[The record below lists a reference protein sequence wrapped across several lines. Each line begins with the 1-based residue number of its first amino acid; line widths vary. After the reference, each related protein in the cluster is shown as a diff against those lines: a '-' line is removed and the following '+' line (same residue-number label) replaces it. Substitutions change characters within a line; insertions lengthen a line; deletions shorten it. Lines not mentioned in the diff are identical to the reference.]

1 VESSDT
7 AIGYLRDLL
16 KEHPDNPKVLAD
28 IAVYYYK
35 SGQINQFEN
44 QKQKI
49 ESMAQA
55 DPSFYKF
62 LIKSATIEEKE
73 DDIIEYSKKLL
84 NIYPGNLE
92 TRMLLAELYFKRK
105 EFKKSLNE
113 FKELKEWLPSFP
125 KVNFSMAK
133 GYLAAGNFKKA
144 REFAEEEMKLNP
156 TSEFGF
162 IMAGKIFSKEREKTK
177 DKNKILNFARKS
189 IGFYEKALRLNPRS
203 VEALIGLGKIK
214 LGQGKFNEAVDL
226 YKRANNEDLSNAS
239 IYKLLGEAYTARG
252 ELGFAIESY
261 KNYLEVNKLAPDKQK
276 IQDIIKRLK

>member
-1 VESSDT
+1 M
-7 AIGYLRDLL
+7 
-16 KEHPDNPKVLAD
+16 
-28 IAVYYYK
+28 
-35 SGQINQFEN
+35 Q
-44 QKQKI
+44 
-49 ESMAQA
+49 
-55 DPSFYKF
+55 
-62 LIKSATIEEKE
+62 
-73 DDIIEYSKKLL
+73 KKLL

-92 TRMLLAELYFKRK
+92 TRMLLAEIYFKRK
-105 EFKKSLNE
+105 EFKKSLKE

-125 KVNFSMAK
+125 KVNFLMAK

-144 REFAEEEMKLNP
+144 KEFAEEEMKLNP
-156 TSEFGF
+156 NSEFGF
-162 IMAGKIFSKEREKTK
+162 IMAGKIFSEEREKTK
-177 DKNKILNFARKS
+177 DKTKILKFARKS
-189 IGFYEKALRLNPRS
+189 IGYYEKGLRINPRS

-214 LGQGKFNEAVDL
+214 LGQGKYNEAVDL